1 MSRTCAGRLYLLT
14 VLKAELWLFLTHTEQ
29 SWVLWDY
36 KRSSD
41 GLATYML
48 VYEGTVEAPVRV
60 LLMIVWMWRHV
71 SLNEGEL
78 FVSGGVG
85 VVVS

>member
-1 MSRTCAGRLYLLT
+1 LYLLT
-14 VLKAELWLFLTHTEQ
+14 VLKAELWLFHTHTEQ
-29 SWVLWDY
+29 AWVLRDY
-36 KRSSD
+36 KRSTD
-41 GLATYML
+41 GLATCWFMK
-48 VYEGTVEAPVRV
+48 VEAPVRV

-78 FVSGGVG
+78 FVSG